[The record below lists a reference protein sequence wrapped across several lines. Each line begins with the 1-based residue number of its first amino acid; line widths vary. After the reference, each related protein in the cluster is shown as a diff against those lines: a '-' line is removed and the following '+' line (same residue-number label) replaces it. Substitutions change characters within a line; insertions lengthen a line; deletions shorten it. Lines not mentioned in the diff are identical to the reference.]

1 MSTINPTT
9 FLPPRINPAS
19 LIKVNTQIW
28 THIKTG
34 SPTFPT
40 EWISFLLSTSTIHT
54 KGRTT
59 RIISKHL
66 NPLCEVRGSK
76 ESVSKRDFSV
86 YFNSNVNIG
95 SLLSKVG
102 LNKDP
107 NETIE
112 GLSTA
117 SGLWR
122 NLAGL
127 L

>member
-1 MSTINPTT
+1 MP
-9 FLPPRINPAS
+9 
-19 LIKVNTQIW
+19 
-28 THIKTG
+28 
-34 SPTFPT
+34 
-40 EWISFLLSTSTIHT
+40 
-54 KGRTT
+54 
-59 RIISKHL
+59 
-66 NPLCEVRGSK
+66 
-76 ESVSKRDFSV
+76 DYFSV

-122 NLAGL
+122 NLEKLAGL